1 MEAATPIEVGGRKF
15 PIGQLLMAAVALI
28 VVAGLGYVAYDRFL
42 AKPAY
47 PPINGTPVKVARGDV
62 AASVS
67 ATGAVVATRQS
78 RLTMQATGRL
88 KELPVKMGDQ
98 VKAGAVLAR
107 LDTAPLELKL
117 AQAKSLLKTNQI
129 KLDQLKAGA
138 RPEEIAQ
145 AEAAVASAQGR
156 LNDLQAGALPQD
168 IQQAQAAAEAAAA
181 QVRQAQAKLDALRAG
196 PTPDVISAAE
206 QGVQAAQAQLD
217 KANAD
222 LARLTSPSPD
232 ELAQA
237 QTQVDKAKAA
247 LAVAQANYDKIAW
260 KADKAARQEG
270 VVLQQA
276 TLDYQNALAQLR
288 LKQQPR
294 QSDVEAAQKA
304 VDAAQA
310 QVQAAQAKLAQ
321 LKAGPTDEDVRQAQA
336 AVDAAAGLY
345 QQALARVDARKAGA
359 KPGDVQAAQAAV
371 QQAQQALAIKKQP
384 ATAQDIALAE
394 EQVNAAQLAIQQ
406 AQLDLDNAT
415 LVAPFDGV
423 VGPVVANVGE
433 QIANGSVV
441 LMLVDPKAIRVDASV
456 DEADVAKL
464 APGKAAQI
472 SFDALPDKKYG
483 GKIVG
488 IAPNAT
494 FQGGGP
500 TYTVSV
506 SFDDPS
512 VAIPPGA
519 TANVSVVTAE
529 KKNVVLIPNRA
540 IKRFGRSPSVDVLV
554 GPGRTEPR
562 AIKTGLG
569 NDQVTEVTEGLA
581 EGETVVIPQSAQF
594 VQPQASATPAPGAPA
609 RR

>member
-206 QGVQAAQAQLD
+206 QGAQAQLD

-345 QQALARVDARKAGA
+345 QQALARVDALKAGA

-406 AQLDLDNAT
+406 AQ
-415 LVAPFDGV
+415 
-423 VGPVVANVGE
+423 
-433 QIANGSVV
+433 
-441 LMLVDPKAIRVDASV
+441 
-456 DEADVAKL
+456 
-464 APGKAAQI
+464 
-472 SFDALPDKKYG
+472 
-483 GKIVG
+483 
-488 IAPNAT
+488 
-494 FQGGGP
+494 
-500 TYTVSV
+500 
-506 SFDDPS
+506 
-512 VAIPPGA
+512 
-519 TANVSVVTAE
+519 
-529 KKNVVLIPNRA
+529 
-540 IKRFGRSPSVDVLV
+540 
-554 GPGRTEPR
+554 
-562 AIKTGLG
+562 
-569 NDQVTEVTEGLA
+569 
-581 EGETVVIPQSAQF
+581 
-594 VQPQASATPAPGAPA
+594 
-609 RR
+609 

>member
-294 QSDVEAAQKA
+294 QSDVEAAQQA
-304 VDAAQA
+304 V
-310 QVQAAQAKLAQ
+310 
-321 LKAGPTDEDVRQAQA
+321 
-336 AVDAAAGLY
+336 
-345 QQALARVDARKAGA
+345 ARVDALKAGA

-464 APGKAAQI
+464 APG
-472 SFDALPDKKYG
+472 
-483 GKIVG
+483 
-488 IAPNAT
+488 
-494 FQGGGP
+494 
-500 TYTVSV
+500 
-506 SFDDPS
+506 
-512 VAIPPGA
+512 
-519 TANVSVVTAE
+519 
-529 KKNVVLIPNRA
+529 
-540 IKRFGRSPSVDVLV
+540 
-554 GPGRTEPR
+554 
-562 AIKTGLG
+562 
-569 NDQVTEVTEGLA
+569 
-581 EGETVVIPQSAQF
+581 
-594 VQPQASATPAPGAPA
+594 
-609 RR
+609 